1 MAADVDALSI
11 LKQTH
16 KPLRQDNDPG
26 MVVDVDALSHTK
38 QKQNRSKHDSARVMG
53 MVVEEDRLTLTL
65 RNLWKCE
72 TDLGMAAAVDEWLNV

>member
-1 MAADVDALSI
+1 VDGLSI
-11 LKQTH
+11 PKQRCKLSRH
-16 KPLRQDNDPG
+16 DSGPI